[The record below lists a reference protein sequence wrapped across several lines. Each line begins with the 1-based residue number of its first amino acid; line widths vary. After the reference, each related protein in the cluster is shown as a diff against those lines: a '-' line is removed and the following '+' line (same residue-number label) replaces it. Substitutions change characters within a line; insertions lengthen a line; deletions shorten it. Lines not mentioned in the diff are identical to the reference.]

1 MGRVEGR
8 NGWLIAGLI
17 GPAWLGA
24 AVHVSAA
31 VRVPRA
37 VLEQQLREEFAQVGN
52 AVHQRLDR
60 EATGDFVG
68 ARIAARSAE
77 QHRTRFLDIKRE
89 LDRLPSPGG
98 PSPSVEAVRS
108 PFSPDLPLLAVP
120 VGGSDL
126 GLWEKVDPRA
136 TPTPEA
142 SHPAWDMYRPRAPA
156 VTPKLDDSEEQRVSS
171 DISAPRTIG
180 DHLGDLYRNDRV
192 LRPLGEREIAASDD
206 SSSPP
211 ARDEPIK
218 PFLVYRDSRR

>member
-1 MGRVEGR
+1 MSRVEGR
-8 NGWLIAGLI
+8 KGWLVAGLI

-24 AVHVSAA
+24 AVQVSAA

-60 EATGDFVG
+60 EAAGDFVG

-77 QHRTRFLDIKRE
+77 QHRYRFLNLKRE

-108 PFSPDLPLLAVP
+108 PFSPDLPLLAAP
-120 VGGSDL
+120 VAGTDP
-126 GLWEKVDPRA
+126 GLWVVADPRA
-136 TPTPEA
+136 TQKPEA
-142 SHPAWDMYRPRAPA
+142 LHPAWDMYRPRAPA
-156 VTPKLDDSEEQRVSS
+156 VTPKLDDSPEQRASS
-171 DISAPRTIG
+171 DISAPKTVG
-180 DHLGDLYRNDRV
+180 EHLGDMYRNDRV
-192 LRPLGEREIAASDD
+192 LRPLGEREIAASD
-206 SSSPP
+206 SSLAPP
-211 ARDEPIK
+211 GRDEPIR

>member
-24 AVHVSAA
+24 AVPVSAA
-31 VRVPRA
+31 VRVPRV
-37 VLEQQLREEFAQVGN
+37 VLEQQLREEFAQVGD

-77 QHRTRFLDIKRE
+77 QHRYRFLDIKRE

-120 VGGSDL
+120 VVGTDP
-126 GLWEKVDPRA
+126 GLWVKAAPRA
-136 TPTPEA
+136 TQTPA
-142 SHPAWDMYRPRAPA
+142 VSHPAWDMYRPRAPA
-156 VTPKLDDSEEQRVSS
+156 ATPKLDDSDEQRVNT
-171 DISAPRTIG
+171 DISAPKAIG
-180 DHLGDLYRNDRV
+180 EHLGDMYRNDRV
-192 LRPLGEREIAASDD
+192 RRPLGEREIAASDD
-206 SSSPP
+206 SSAPP
-211 ARDEPIK
+211 GRNEPIR

>member
-24 AVHVSAA
+24 AVQGSAA
-31 VRVPRA
+31 VPVPRT

-77 QHRTRFLDIKRE
+77 QHRYRFLDLKRE

-120 VGGSDL
+120 VARTDP
-126 GLWEKVDPRA
+126 GLWVKADLRA
-136 TPTPEA
+136 TQTPAA

-156 VTPKLDDSEEQRVSS
+156 VTAKLDDSEEQRVRPDS
-171 DISAPRTIG
+171 SAPKTIG

-192 LRPLGEREIAASDD
+192 LRALAGREIAASDG
-206 SSSPP
+206 SSAPP
-211 ARDEPIK
+211 ARDEPIR

>member
-8 NGWLIAGLI
+8 KGWLIAGLI

-24 AVHVSAA
+24 AVQVSAA
-31 VRVPRA
+31 DRVPRA

-77 QHRTRFLDIKRE
+77 QHRYRFLDIKRE
-89 LDRLPSPGG
+89 LDRLPPPGG

-108 PFSPDLPLLAVP
+108 PFSPDLSVSAVRVARTDP
-120 VGGSDL
+120 
-126 GLWEKVDPRA
+126 GLWVKADPRA
-136 TPTPEA
+136 TQTPEA
-142 SHPAWDMYRPRAPA
+142 SLPAWDMYRPRAPA
-156 VTPKLDDSEEQRVSS
+156 VTPKLDDSEEQRVRS
-171 DISAPRTIG
+171 DMSAPKTIG
-180 DHLGDLYRNDRV
+180 EHLGDMYRNDRV
-192 LRPLGEREIAASDD
+192 LRPLAEREIAASDD
-206 SSSPP
+206 SSVPP
-211 ARDEPIK
+211 ARDQPIK

>member
-24 AVHVSAA
+24 AVPVSAA

-37 VLEQQLREEFAQVGN
+37 VLEQQLREEFATVGN

-60 EATGDFVG
+60 EAAGDFVG
-68 ARIAARSAE
+68 ARIAARSAQ
-77 QHRTRFLDIKRE
+77 QHRYRFLDIKRE
-89 LDRLPSPGG
+89 LYRLAPPGG
-98 PSPSVEAVRS
+98 PSHSVEAVRS

-120 VGGSDL
+120 VARTDS
-126 GLWEKVDPRA
+126 GLWVKADLRA
-136 TPTPEA
+136 TQTPEA
-142 SHPAWDMYRPRAPA
+142 SHPEWDMYRPRAPA

-171 DISAPRTIG
+171 DSSAPKTIAEHPG
-180 DHLGDLYRNDRV
+180 DMYRNDRV
-192 LRPLGEREIAASDD
+192 LRPLAGREIAASDG
-206 SSSPP
+206 SAALP
-211 ARDEPIK
+211 ARDQPIK

>member
-1 MGRVEGR
+1 MGRVKGR
-8 NGWLIAGLI
+8 KAWLIAGLI
-17 GPAWLGA
+17 GPAWLGT

-52 AVHQRLDR
+52 AVRQRLDR
-60 EATGDFVG
+60 EAAGDFVG

-77 QHRTRFLDIKRE
+77 QHRYRFLDIKRE

-120 VGGSDL
+120 VARMDPE
-126 GLWEKVDPRA
+126 LWVKADPRA
-136 TPTPEA
+136 TQTPEA
-142 SHPAWDMYRPRAPA
+142 SHPAWDMYRPRASA
-156 VTPKLDDSEEQRVSS
+156 ITPTLDDSEEQRVSS
-171 DISAPRTIG
+171 DSSAPKAIG
-180 DHLGDLYRNDRV
+180 EHLGDMYRNDRV
-192 LRPLGEREIAASDD
+192 LRPLGEREIAAPDG
-206 SSSPP
+206 SSAPP
-211 ARDEPIK
+211 GRDEPIR

>member
-1 MGRVEGR
+1 MGKVEGR

-24 AVHVSAA
+24 AVPVSAA

-60 EATGDFVG
+60 EAAGDFVG

-77 QHRTRFLDIKRE
+77 QHRYRFLDIKRE

-108 PFSPDLPLLAVP
+108 PFSPDLPLLGVP
-120 VGGSDL
+120 MARTDPE
-126 GLWEKVDPRA
+126 LWVKADPRA
-136 TPTPEA
+136 TQTPAA

-156 VTPKLDDSEEQRVSS
+156 VTPKLDHSEVERVSS
-171 DISAPRTIG
+171 GTSAPKTIA
-180 DHLGDLYRNDRV
+180 DHLGDMYRNDRV
-192 LRPLGEREIAASDD
+192 LRPPAEREIAASDG
-206 SSSPP
+206 SSALP
-211 ARDEPIK
+211 ARDQPIK
-218 PFLVYRDSRR
+218 PFLVYRDSQR

>member
-8 NGWLIAGLI
+8 KGWLIAGLI
-17 GPAWLGA
+17 APAWLGA

-37 VLEQQLREEFAQVGN
+37 VLEQRLREEFAQVGN

-77 QHRTRFLDIKRE
+77 QHRYRFLDIKRE
-89 LDRLPSPGG
+89 LDHLPAPGG

-120 VGGSDL
+120 VARMDPE
-126 GLWEKVDPRA
+126 LWVKADPRA
-136 TPTPEA
+136 TQTPEA
-142 SHPAWDMYRPRAPA
+142 SHPAWDMYRPRAST
-156 VTPKLDDSEEQRVSS
+156 VTPKLDDSEEQRVRS
-171 DISAPRTIG
+171 DSSAPKTIA
-180 DHLGDLYRNDRV
+180 DHLGDMYGNNRV
-192 LRPLGEREIAASDD
+192 PRPLGEREIAASDA
-206 SSSPP
+206 SSAPP
-211 ARDEPIK
+211 ARDARIK
-218 PFLVYRDSRR
+218 PFLVYRDSPR

>member
-8 NGWLIAGLI
+8 KALLIAGLI

-24 AVHVSAA
+24 AVPVGAA

-60 EATGDFVG
+60 EAAGDFVG

-77 QHRTRFLDIKRE
+77 QHRYRFLDIKRE

-120 VGGSDL
+120 VARTDP
-126 GLWEKVDPRA
+126 GLWVKADPRA
-136 TPTPEA
+136 TQSPEA
-142 SHPAWDMYRPRAPA
+142 LHPAWDMYRPRAPA

-171 DISAPRTIG
+171 DISAPKTIG
-180 DHLGDLYRNDRV
+180 EHLGDMYRNDRV
-192 LRPLGEREIAASDD
+192 LRPLAGGEIAASDG
-206 SSSPP
+206 SS

-218 PFLVYRDSRR
+218 PFLVYRGSSR